1 MNWQSLIS
9 GELPDSDLWLISVF
23 DRFSEC
29 AQEKRWHHAV
39 GCRGRMFMPV
49 FMLIMLSVLFAILR
63 ALHAPAVRFFM
74 PPIAIP
80 LSLPA
85 AGIALTPRLL
95 PVPIAIRRG

>member
-9 GELPDSDLWLISVF
+9 GELPDSDLWLLSVF
-23 DRFSEC
+23 DRFSES
-29 AQEKRWHHAV
+29 AQEKRWQHAMAGRV
-39 GCRGRMFMPV
+39 RMFMPG
-49 FMLIMLSVLFAILR
+49 FMLLVLATLFAIAIRR
-63 ALHAPAVRFFM
+63 ALPPVARFM

>member
-9 GELPDSDLWLISVF
+9 GELPDSDLWLLSVF
-23 DRFSEC
+23 DRFSES
-29 AQEKRWHHAV
+29 AQEKRWHHAE
-39 GCRGRMFMPV
+39 GCRGRLFMP
-49 FMLIMLSVLFAILR
+49 SV
-63 ALHAPAVRFFM
+63 
-74 PPIAIP
+74 AIP